1 MKILVACE
9 ESQAVCKAF
18 REKGHEAYSCDII
31 DCSGGHPEWHIQRDV
46 LEILNPKNNGG
57 AFNKTIKFETV
68 TGMKHEFVGRWDM
81 IIGFPP
87 CTYMSKAGARWM
99 FAGGKLNE
107 DRYKKAMAAKEF
119 FMAIRNA
126 DCEKIVIENPT
137 PLKII
142 DLPMP
147 SQIIQPY
154 KFDPEGKH
162 PYSKRT
168 CLWEKGV
175 APLKE
180 TSPNAV
186 PVATYMPSNTGGFS
200 RGQGGGRGI
209 AHDQKTASKT
219 FEGVAAAMA
228 EQWG

>member
-1 MKILVACE
+1 M
-9 ESQAVCKAF
+9 
-18 REKGHEAYSCDII
+18 Y
-31 DCSGGHPEWHIQRDV
+31 
-46 LEILNPKNNGG
+46 
-57 AFNKTIKFETV
+57 
-68 TGMKHEFVGRWDM
+68 
-81 IIGFPP
+81 
-87 CTYMSKAGARWM
+87 
-99 FAGGKLNE
+99 AGGKLNE
-107 DRYKKAMAAKEF
+107 NRYKKAMAAKEF
-119 FMAIRNA
+119 FIAMRNA

-137 PLKII
+137 PLKIV
-142 DLPMP
+142 DLPTP
-147 SQIIQPY
+147 NQVIQPY

-175 APLKE
+175 PPLRE

-209 AHDQKTASKT
+209 AHDQKTASRT

>member
-31 DCSGGHPEWHIQRDV
+31 DCSGGRPEWHIKQDV
-46 LEILNPKNNGG
+46 LSLLNGFCG
-57 AFNKTIKFETV
+57 FET
-68 TGMKHEFVGRWDM
+68 TDNTKHYINKKWDM
-81 IIGFPP
+81 IIAFPP
-87 CTYMSKAGARWM
+87 CTFMSKAGARWM
-99 FAGGKLNE
+99 YQGGKLNE

-119 FMAIRNA
+119 FMAIHNA

-137 PLKII
+137 PLKIV
-142 DLPMP
+142 DLPAP

-154 KFDPEGKH
+154 KFDPKGKH

-168 CLWEKGV
+168 CLWQKGV
-175 APLKE
+175 TPLKE
-180 TSPNAV
+180 TSPNAT
-186 PVATYMPSNTGGFS
+186 PVTTYMPSNTGGFS

-209 AHDQKTASKT
+209 AHDPKTASKT
-219 FEGVAAAMA
+219 FEGVAKAMA